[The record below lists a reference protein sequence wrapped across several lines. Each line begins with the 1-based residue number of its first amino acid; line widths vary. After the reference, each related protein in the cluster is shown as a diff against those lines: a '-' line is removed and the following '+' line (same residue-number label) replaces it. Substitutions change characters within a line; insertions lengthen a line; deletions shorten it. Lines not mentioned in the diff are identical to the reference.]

1 MAEVSFQKNA
11 APTQDAEVIREI
23 VNVPTPVEGVTV
35 PSVNTAA
42 IPIGLA
48 AGTVPETIP
57 ATAIPNLPVDSAPA
71 ATIPTTS
78 AVIVAPPA
86 AVAPSQY
93 DPTQLD
99 EENIGFEDVILP
111 RINIVQ
117 KVGDLSNIFNGGE
130 VVLNQETVIHEPPF
144 IHPSDP
150 SKNTPGSG
158 LLNIL
163 VLGFR
168 RKQFTEKIEGGKLGM
183 LLNNEADVAKNN
195 GTLDYKEHKQ
205 SVEASK
211 LPGGQ
216 PPKRLFQRLAT
227 ALCLVERPANVPD
240 EDHVL
245 FPHEFE
251 GKFYTLVLWSM
262 KGTAY
267 TAAAKV
273 LFTAKKLGH
282 LKTGYTAQGWTLTTK
297 LEEFFGNFAYVPVIR
312 PGQKSS
318 PGLRDF
324 CKRIIG
330 AGN

>member
-35 PSVNTAA
+35 PAVNTAA
-42 IPIGLA
+42 PAVA
-48 AGTVPETIP
+48 APVVAEPTV
-57 ATAIPNLPVDSAPA
+57 APA
-71 ATIPTTS
+71 AAIPTTT
-78 AVIVAPPA
+78 ALVAAPPA
-86 AVAPSQY
+86 AVPSQY

-144 IHPSDP
+144 IHPTDP

-227 ALCLVERPANVPD
+227 ALCLVERPASVPD